1 MENSVFTL
9 HILYSDNYCRYIN
22 TGTVQ
27 TILIYMYIQDSK
39 TQQEQKGLGW
49 LNELSSCRA
58 RVAQ

>member
-1 MENSVFTL
+1 MENSVSTL

-39 TQQEQKGLGW
+39 TQQEQIG
-49 LNELSSCRA
+49 A